1 MSSFTHI
8 SSTVTSDGDRET
20 ARTDLAGNCLR
31 HGHQKFP
38 LSVFKI
44 EGIGLQN
51 FFFLLVQ
58 GPVATG
64 NDQIYFVLMDKE
76 ASNYAFPRHAVSMH
90 PVPLLVMH
98 VVGLLCV
105 KLPNFDRVP
114 EIRQFLSLVTFCN
127 SLNKAGTLYP
137 LSTDYCFTQ
146 Q

>member
-1 MSSFTHI
+1 MGTEKQQELTWQGTVQGMDTKNFLSLSSRLKALVSRI
-8 SSTVTSDGDRET
+8 
-20 ARTDLAGNCLR
+20 
-31 HGHQKFP
+31 
-38 LSVFKI
+38 
-44 EGIGLQN
+44 

-64 NDQIYFVLMDKE
+64 NNQICFVLMDKE

-98 VVGLLCV
+98 VVVLFCV
-105 KLPNFDRVP
+105 KLPYFDRVP

-127 SLNKAGTLYP
+127 SLNKAGTLYS
-137 LSTDYCFTQ
+137 LRTNYCFTQ